1 MLRNCSPRVAAGR
14 CRALGGRDTIGLGGN
29 HGCEQDLRVE
39 SHPRAV
45 RPLSDLERL
54 TETQKLEL
62 VQQLHAELQD
72 THTELAQ
79 ATAEV
84 TPVAARVA
92 ELEQAASVPPKTP
105 GNSSVPP
112 SSSPEPSVPKG
123 RRRRKRQGRPGARL
137 ALASGPRQSSQQVAD
152 RLPGERGRPA
162 RGRAEAARGL
172 RAHQTCTTR
181 RRSGCNGYSGR
192 SGRYSG

>member
-1 MLRNCSPRVAAGR
+1 M
-14 CRALGGRDTIGLGGN
+14 
-29 HGCEQDLRVE
+29 
-39 SHPRAV
+39 

-62 VQQLHAELQD
+62 VRQLHAELQH

-84 TPVAARVA
+84 TPLAARVA

-112 SSSPEPSVPKG
+112 YSSPEPSVPKG
-123 RRRRKRQGRPGARL
+123 RRRRKRKGPPGRGWRLHPAPDKVVNKWLTDCPECRADLRAVEQKPHAVYDRIKLALHAGDQVATATRAVRGGIRAEDQRGHLGQPVPASPRVRDEAHRSGAR
-137 ALASGPRQSSQQVAD
+137 
-152 RLPGERGRPA
+152 A
-162 RGRAEAARGL
+162 R
-172 RAHQTCTTR
+172 TR
-181 RRSGCNGYSGR
+181 
-192 SGRYSG
+192 

>member
-1 MLRNCSPRVAAGR
+1 MVAAGR
-14 CRALGGRDTIGLGGN
+14 CRALGGRDTIGRVGN
-29 HGCEQDLRVE
+29 HGCQQDLRVV

-45 RPLSDLERL
+45 RLLPDLERL

-62 VQQLHAELQD
+62 VRQLHTELQH

-84 TPVAARVA
+84 TRLAARVA

-105 GNSSVPP
+105 GNSCVPP
-112 SSSPEPSVPKG
+112 SSSPEPSVTKG
-123 RRRRKRQGRPGARL
+123 RRRRNRKGRPGRGWRL
-137 ALASGPRQSSQQVAD
+137 HPVPDKVVNKWLD
-152 RLPGERGRPA
+152 RLPGVRGRPA

-172 RAHQTCTTR
+172 RPHQTCTTR
-181 RRSGCNGYSGR
+181 RRSGCNGCAGSSGMS
-192 SGRYSG
+192 SG